1 MYAEFYN
8 LTGLPFQLTPDSR
21 FFYES
26 SVHSKAMS
34 HLIYG
39 LNQAEGFIVITGDVG
54 AGKTTLVDYL
64 CSTLDPERYVIA
76 RMLTT
81 QTSADDTLRLAA
93 AGFGITTD
101 GLGKGELLQLFE
113 ATLVANFNAGRR
125 SLLLVDEA
133 QNLTVPAIE
142 ELRMLSNFV
151 IRHET
156 PMQGFLLGQPQFRKT
171 MARPELEQLRQRVL
185 ASYHLGPMAEAET
198 RAYIEHRLRLVGW
211 NDDPRFTDEAFRQI
225 YIETGGI
232 PRKINSLCSRLMLF
246 GFLEETH
253 RVDQDTVAQVAEEL
267 RAEIGGG
274 DEQLNFHQAAARQHN
289 VGLNGGSESDLREPD
304 LLQSDIRPPDLRQIE
319 GRLSRIEQRID
330 KSDQAIKRALA
341 VIARR
346 FDGSYS

>member
-1 MYAEFYN
+1 MYAEYYN

-26 SVHSKAMS
+26 SVHSKAMA

-54 AGKTTLVDYL
+54 AGKTTLVEHL
-64 CSTLDPERYVIA
+64 CATLDPERYVIA

-93 AGFGITTD
+93 AGFGIRTD
-101 GLGKGELLQLFE
+101 GLTKGELLQLFE
-113 ATLVANFNAGRR
+113 ATLVANFHAGRR
-125 SLLLVDEA
+125 SLLLIDEA
-133 QNLTVPAIE
+133 QNLTVAAIE

-151 IRHET
+151 IDHQT
-156 PMQGFLLGQPQFRKT
+156 PLQSFLLGQPQFRT
-171 MARPELEQLRQRVL
+171 IMALPELEQLRQRVL

-211 NDDPRFTDEAFRQI
+211 DDDPHFADDAFRRI
-225 YIETGGI
+225 HAETGGI

-253 RVDQDTVAQVAEEL
+253 EVEEDAVAQVADEL
-267 RAEIGGG
+267 RTEIGGAAEELSFG
-274 DEQLNFHQAAARQHN
+274 QASR
-289 VGLNGGSESDLREPD
+289 LNGGANLDLRDVE
-304 LLQSDIRPPDLRQIE
+304 LR
-319 GRLSRIEQRID
+319 LARIEQRID
-330 KSDQAIKRALA
+330 KNDQAIKRALA
-341 VIARR
+341 IMTKRL
-346 FDGSYS
+346 DEHE